1 MPYIIYRFKM
11 GSRKVRHLQLTFLV
25 PPFPDQE
32 AVRQK
37 QGMNTASVPILV
49 ATQQVIEVTDTMG
62 T

>member
-1 MPYIIYRFKM
+1 M
-11 GSRKVRHLQLTFLV
+11 GSRKVRHLQLTFLMH
-25 PPFPDQE
+25 PFPDQE